1 MKKFELVVIDMNLL
15 LSHISD
21 LYNKK
26 ELPEIKPVAFEKFK
40 QTLEDEIEKVS
51 KEETLYE
58 IIIKDN
64 PLTGKRFFLNKN
76 MSDKI
81 FN

>member
-76 MSDKI
+76 IS
-81 FN
+81 

>member
-1 MKKFELVVIDMNLL
+1 LKKFELVVIDMNLL

-76 MSDKI
+76 IS
-81 FN
+81 